1 MPSSS
6 AKQHRFMQAVAHSPS
21 FAKKAGVSQSVGKD
35 FSADKSKTFKKG
47 DMMKKRYD
55 TGGEVDFDADDDP
68 ESQKVFRDYSGNS
81 GYDLSD
87 DDTGALAEN
96 TPTRSTA
103 KAAPAASSR
112 AASARAR
119 AAPAATASRSGVTPA
134 QEAALV
140 RRERETQE
148 TEISK
153 REAAEDKG
161 KSAPKLG
168 AFSNTAGRQAKAPSR
183 LTGRGGYEADE
194 MGAVTGR
201 RGDPKYKRVVT
212 DKQKAKNA
220 ENFGT
225 VATALIPGGTA
236 IKGAQLAYKGLS
248 AAEKLRKLDKANV
261 PMREI
266 IEARRLA
273 GYAGRKKGGAIMES
287 KKMMGGGM
295 AYAKGGGIESRGK
308 TKGTVIRMAAGGSV
322 SARADGIAQRGKT
335 KFKNY

>member
-55 TGGEVDFDADDDP
+55 NGGGVDFDADDDP

-87 DDTGALAEN
+87 DDAGGLTEISDEERM
-96 TPTRSTA
+96 PRRSV
-103 KAAPAASSR
+103 AAPAAKP
-112 AASARAR
+112 AAKK
-119 AAPAATASRSGVTPA
+119 AAPKRNTAAAEY
-134 QEAALV
+134 EAAARNKYMEARGYDEASKNENLSPAARV
-140 RRERETQE
+140 DM
-148 TEISK
+148 SK
-153 REAAEDKG
+153 RDAKAMKDYDILGGGYRHASDKG
-161 KSAPKLG
+161 
-168 AFSNTAGRQAKAPSR
+168 FN
-183 LTGRGGYEADE
+183 
-194 MGAVTGR
+194 
-201 RGDPKYKRVVT
+201 
-212 DKQKAKNA
+212 
-220 ENFGT
+220 
-225 VATALIPGGTA
+225 
-236 IKGAQLAYKGLS
+236 
-248 AAEKLRKLDKANV
+248 
-261 PMREI
+261 
-266 IEARRLA
+266 
-273 GYAGRKKGGAIMES
+273 KGGSIMES

>member
-1 MPSSS
+1 MPSTS
-6 AKQHRFMQAVAHSPS
+6 AKQHRFMQAIAHSPS

-87 DDTGALAEN
+87 DDAGGLTEISDEERM
-96 TPTRSTA
+96 PRRSV
-103 KAAPAASSR
+103 AAPAAK
-112 AASARAR
+112 AAAKK
-119 AAPAATASRSGVTPA
+119 AAPKRGTPGHRDYFNEADPDMTVKGVRNTAAAEYKAAARNKYMEALGYDKASKNKNLSPA
-134 QEAALV
+134 A
-140 RRERETQE
+140 RGDM
-148 TEISK
+148 SK
-153 REAAEDKG
+153 RYAKAMKDYDILGGGYRHASDKG
-161 KSAPKLG
+161 L
-168 AFSNTAGRQAKAPSR
+168 N
-183 LTGRGGYEADE
+183 
-194 MGAVTGR
+194 
-201 RGDPKYKRVVT
+201 
-212 DKQKAKNA
+212 
-220 ENFGT
+220 
-225 VATALIPGGTA
+225 
-236 IKGAQLAYKGLS
+236 
-248 AAEKLRKLDKANV
+248 
-261 PMREI
+261 
-266 IEARRLA
+266 
-273 GYAGRKKGGAIMES
+273 KGGSIMES